1 MACDRNLNNG
11 TSPRVSLGASVLL
24 PFPGERG
31 PAGRSPRGAPAP
43 GDAASLHHAQS
54 RSHPHNTCS
63 GPSGMHPRAFYK
75 GNIARSASKHSHALF
90 FRKVENF
97 QLLYSF
103 PLVCYQFKAIMQSV
117 WHLFTD
123 RLLLVLVFVVL
134 HPTVLG
140 WMLGLEALQ
149 GQHLGQVC
157 VHFYAAMTLS
167 IDEMCCCCSTYRKQ
181 FHNISGCHSY
191 HKKLLEVFRDL
202 ITWLCHLKAYWKYI
216 GIYSRGWVFLCLNY
230 WKMLWLQDRVS
241 NFRNRP
247 NGFCL
252 FLKPSKH
259 FV

>member
-1 MACDRNLNNG
+1 MGLLRG
-11 TSPRVSLGASVLL
+11 SPSV
-24 PFPGERG
+24 PPSSC
-31 PAGRSPRGAPAP
+31 RSPASALRRDGPRPREMQHHCIMHGP
-43 GDAASLHHAQS
+43 GHT
-54 RSHPHNTCS
+54 RTTPRS
-63 GPSGMHPRAFYK
+63 GPSGMHPHAFYK
-75 GNIARSASKHSHALF
+75 GNIVRSASKHSHALF

-103 PLVCYQFKAIMQSV
+103 PLVYYQFKAIMQSV

-123 RLLLVLVFVVL
+123 GPLLVLVLVLL
-134 HPTVLG
+134 HPMVLG
-140 WMLGLEALQ
+140 WQHCRVSTWDRCVSISMLPWPSVLMSCVAVAALY
-149 GQHLGQVC
+149 H
-157 VHFYAAMTLS
+157 
-167 IDEMCCCCSTYRKQ
+167 KQ
-181 FHNISGCHSY
+181 FHHISGHHSY
-191 HKKLLEVFRDL
+191 HKKLLEVFRDS

-241 NFRNRP
+241 NFCNQP